1 MKKTVRIPSGR
12 PSGRLVCPSCGNS
25 KDFVELARNVT
36 VSTLYRQNDDGSF
49 SPVNND
55 TELHGDVR
63 LLCST
68 CGTDMSSYHSHFF
81 DMIF

>member
-1 MKKTVRIPSGR
+1 MKKKVKIPAGR
-12 PSGRLVCPSCGNS
+12 PSGRLVCPNCGNS

-49 SPVNND
+49 SPIEND
-55 TELHGDVR
+55 TEIQGEVL
-63 LLCST
+63 LLCSK
-68 CGTDMSSYHSHFF
+68 CGTDMTGYHSHFL